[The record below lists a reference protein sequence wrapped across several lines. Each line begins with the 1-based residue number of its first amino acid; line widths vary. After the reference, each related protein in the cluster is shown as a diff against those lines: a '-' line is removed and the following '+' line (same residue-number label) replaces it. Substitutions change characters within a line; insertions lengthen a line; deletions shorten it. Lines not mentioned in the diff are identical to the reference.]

1 MPKTERED
9 FKNGKQLKYPD
20 PGEFRLSALQIET
33 YPIQSLS
40 FLELALR
47 QGFVVVGVEAH
58 QWTTL
63 VKRIYSRL

>member
-1 MPKTERED
+1 MPKTERENL
-9 FKNGKQLKYPD
+9 KNRKQLKYPD
-20 PGEFRLSALQIET
+20 PGEFHLSALQIET

-40 FLELALR
+40 FLELALQ

-63 VKRIYSRL
+63 VK

>member
-1 MPKTERED
+1 MPKTEREN
-9 FKNGKQLKYPD
+9 FKNRKQLKYPD
-20 PGEFRLSALQIET
+20 PGEFHLSALQIET

-40 FLELALR
+40 FLELALQ

-63 VKRIYSRL
+63 VK